1 MKKAVVLLFIFID
14 FCIFEFMENKFVLDP
29 YFGNLSDPDS
39 LINYIYAPL
48 FLKTKIDVLYFDILN
63 WEKYDLLDIDLGLG
77 TVKTDYKKTAISFV
91 QYVWIKMVEALIK
104 YGFSYD
110 DIRAIR
116 AMLSQK
122 LHFELNYNQ
131 KIAENKA
138 LQTSDNHKKGYITE
152 LEKLVLSTIAHKNN
166 YTFFF
171 YKDVPADYF
180 LFDDS
185 LLNMFIEFNEEH
197 ELREKFNK
205 DHFSFSF
212 YKIFEPFLS
221 NDIDA
226 FQTKSISI
234 LSIEESKT
242 LRMIRRNY
250 NNLES
255 ITIRFKKAKPTH
267 LEIKTTKKVVAESR
281 IIEHIQKGDYSTIVI
296 KTVDGSI
303 VNFENTKKYKL

>member
-1 MKKAVVLLFIFID
+1 M
-14 FCIFEFMENKFVLDP
+14 
-29 YFGNLSDPDS
+29 
-39 LINYIYAPL
+39 
-48 FLKTKIDVLYFDILN
+48 
-63 WEKYDLLDIDLGLG
+63 
-77 TVKTDYKKTAISFV
+77 

-104 YGFSYD
+104 YGFSYND
-110 DIRAIR
+110 VKAIR
-116 AMLSQK
+116 KKLSEK
-122 LHFELNYNQ
+122 LHYSFSSNQ
-131 KIAENKA
+131 KIAQNNA
-138 LQTSDNHKKGYITE
+138 LQTSDNHQEFYVTE
-152 LEKLVLSTIAHKNN
+152 FERYVFSTIANKNN
-166 YTFFF
+166 YKFFF
-171 YKDVPADYF
+171 YKDAPEDYF
-180 LFDDS
+180 VFDDS
-185 LLNMFIEFNEEH
+185 LLDMFIEFNEEH

-212 YKIFEPFLS
+212 FKIFEPFLS

-234 LSIEESKT
+234 LSNEETKT

-255 ITIRFKKAKPTH
+255 ITIRFKEAKPTH

-303 VNFENTKKYKL
+303 VNFENTKEI